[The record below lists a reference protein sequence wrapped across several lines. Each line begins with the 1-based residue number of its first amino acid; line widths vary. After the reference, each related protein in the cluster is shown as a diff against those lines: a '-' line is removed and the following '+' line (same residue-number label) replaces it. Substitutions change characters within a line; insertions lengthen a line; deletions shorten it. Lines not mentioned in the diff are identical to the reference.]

1 MKDTDIIDH
10 HQTIRE
16 TVGYE
21 ILEKIELE
29 DMPKFIEFLKVVQ
42 NYQRMN
48 RVKRA
53 NERFGRPGELIE
65 EDLLFGE
72 EQMDEVEA
80 ARLKGYGEG
89 YQEGLYDAENK

>member
-1 MKDTDIIDH
+1 MTDTDIIDH

-21 ILEKIELE
+21 ILDKIELE

-65 EDLLFGE
+65 EE
-72 EQMDEVEA
+72 EKLADTTNEEKPDRDFMYNWIRE
-80 ARLKGYGEG
+80 KSG
-89 YQEGLYDAENK
+89 KK

>member
-10 HQTIRE
+10 HLIIRE

-21 ILEKIELE
+21 ILDKIELE
-29 DMPKFIEFLKVVQ
+29 DLPKFIEFLKVVY

-65 EDLLFGE
+65 EDRVMAYTTNE
-72 EQMDEVEA
+72 EKPDRDFMYNWIRE
-80 ARLKGYGEG
+80 KSG
-89 YQEGLYDAENK
+89 KK